1 MDVLGIRQ
9 PNGGT
14 EMINRGFV
22 DLLFILLCS
31 TIVLLAQSVRLEGL
45 AAEPARVGS
54 GGNRS
59 LTGRELI
66 LVSVFE
72 GHIETRNGVMKR
84 LEAMQLDE
92 ETETVV
98 LVPANKEISHHRIM
112 DLWREA
118 GRLGM
123 NVELGVDP
131 GEEN

>member
-1 MDVLGIRQ
+1 
-9 PNGGT
+9 
-14 EMINRGFV
+14 MINRGFV

-59 LTGRELI
+59 LAGKDLI

-72 GHIETRNGVMKR
+72 SHIETEDGPMKR
-84 LEAMQLDE
+84 LDE
-92 ETETVV
+92 IQGDKETGIVV

-118 GRLGM
+118 GQLGL
-123 NVELGVDP
+123 NVELGVEP
-131 GEEN
+131 GEVN

>member
-1 MDVLGIRQ
+1 
-9 PNGGT
+9 
-14 EMINRGFV
+14 MINRGFV

-45 AAEPARVGS
+45 AAEPAKAGS

-59 LTGRELI
+59 LAGRELI

-72 GHIETRNGVMKR
+72 RHIETQDGVMKR
-84 LEAMQLDE
+84 LGSMQLDE
-92 ETETVV
+92 DTETVV

-118 GRLGM
+118 EQLGM
-123 NVELGVDP
+123 DVELGVEP
-131 GEEN
+131 GEED

>member
-1 MDVLGIRQ
+1 
-9 PNGGT
+9 
-14 EMINRGFV
+14 MINRGFV

-45 AAEPARVGS
+45 SAEPARAGT
-54 GGNRS
+54 GGNRP
-59 LTGRELI
+59 LAGQDLV

-72 GHIETRNGVMKR
+72 SHIETRDGAMKR
-84 LEAMQLDE
+84 LEDIQRDE

-98 LVPANKEISHHRIM
+98 LVPANEGISHHRIM

-123 NVELGVDP
+123 NIELGVEP

>member
-1 MDVLGIRQ
+1 MDVLGLRQ
-9 PNGGT
+9 PDGGT

-45 AAEPARVGS
+45 AAEPAMAGS

-59 LTGRELI
+59 LAGQELI

-72 GHIETRNGVMKR
+72 SHIETRDGAMKR
-84 LEAMQLDE
+84 IKDIQRDE
-92 ETETVV
+92 GTETVV
-98 LVPANKEISHHRIM
+98 LIPANKGISHHRIM

-123 NVELGVDP
+123 TVELGVEP